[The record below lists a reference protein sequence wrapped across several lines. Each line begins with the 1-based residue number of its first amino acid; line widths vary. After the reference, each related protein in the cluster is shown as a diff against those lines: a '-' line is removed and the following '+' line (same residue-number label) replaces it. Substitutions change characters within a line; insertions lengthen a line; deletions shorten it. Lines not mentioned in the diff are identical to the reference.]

1 MELNCQKLFDK
12 QVALESVGDDAEL
25 LKDIAALFSREYKD
39 SLSALANAIQS
50 QNRGLIESTAHSLR
64 STIGYFGSELASSTA
79 LRLELL
85 GRSGD
90 LADASNLF
98 MELEQILTLLSA
110 ELAKI

>member
-1 MELNCQKLFDK
+1 MELNCRKLFDK
-12 QVALESVGDDAEL
+12 QAALESVGDDAEL
-25 LKDIAALFSREYKD
+25 LKEIAALFSREYTD

-50 QNRGLIESTAHSLR
+50 QNSSLIESTAHSLR
-64 STIGYFGSELASSTA
+64 STIGYFGSELASYAA

-90 LADASNLF
+90 LADASDLLA
-98 MELEQILTLLSA
+98 ELGKIMTDLSS